1 MTESNAGDFL
11 EDERKHDPV
20 ERMVKLMETYLGPLI
35 AKAKSRVETATNRT
49 LPAPVRPLPPP
60 IMYLGLCDKGFNVR
74 VIENGFL
81 LILSTPSPYSR
92 TREVFCQD
100 KAALIEKITQEIEAF
115 VKASQ
120 EPIPPIHGVD
130 AFTDDIATAS

>member
-11 EDERKHDPV
+11 EEERGRDPI
-20 ERMVKLMETYLGPLI
+20 ERMVASLEKYLGHIGAKSAKERLTPIAASISYLGPL
-35 AKAKSRVETATNRT
+35 AKE
-49 LPAPVRPLPPP
+49 
-60 IMYLGLCDKGFNVR
+60 FNIR

-100 KAALIEKITQEIEAF
+100 KVALIEKITQEIEAF

-130 AFTDDIATAS
+130 AFKDDIATAS